1 MISEM
6 DLHNRWLGGERLP
19 GVRFVMNDYVLVSS
33 GNHVGKAGSV
43 VSVIKF
49 EPNTSYIVETESG
62 IDIEVRECEIEIAS
76 S

>member
-1 MISEM
+1 MSVEM

-19 GVRFVMNDYVLVSS
+19 GVRFVMNDYVVVSS
-33 GNHVGKAGSV
+33 GNHAGEAGSV

-49 EPNTSYIVETESG
+49 EPNILYIVETESG
-62 IDIEVRECEIEIAS
+62 KDIEVRECEIEIAS